1 MIDRISSET
10 GVMVGGRSGRSSTEH
25 GAAGGGPSDRDRACR
40 VMLAMLASVGV
51 LAVALSG
58 CSRWSGSR
66 TAGDRPA
73 AGEAAPYS
81 PYRGLWITR
90 WDFKTEGDVRRAID
104 DAVSIGTTDILLQ
117 VRGQG
122 DAYYPSPIEPWSHD
136 LVDDAGEPPSFDPL
150 GVAIEQAHKRG
161 VRVHAWLNVMPLWRG
176 KTPPADPAHP
186 YHAHPEWRL
195 RDRAGVDQPLSD
207 HYVIVNPALPAVHE
221 HLRAVVADLTSR
233 YELDGIHFDY
243 IRFVQDTVEG
253 DALYPG
259 DPQTVARF
267 QRETGAEGVDTPE
280 RRAAYRAWIRERI
293 TELVGTMVAQARLNR
308 PGIEVSAA
316 VWRRPDLAR
325 DEQLQDAA
333 VWLERGLID
342 RAIPMIYTED
352 REQLAGDLAAW
363 RDATEGAGR
372 GVVTAG
378 LGTYKVGPAEATR
391 QIALTTGAGGYCL
404 FAYSSIFESANRF
417 QAKTGDEVTLR
428 RDRRMILRQ
437 LGVRLATAEP

>member
-1 MIDRISSET
+1 MIDRISNESGPTARERH
-10 GVMVGGRSGRSSTEH
+10 GRTIAGRV
-25 GAAGGGPSDRDRACR
+25 A
-40 VMLAMLASVGV
+40 LAMLAAVGV
-51 LAVALSG
+51 LAVTLSG

-66 TAGDRPA
+66 TDAKRPA
-73 AGEAAPYS
+73 TAEAVPFT

-90 WDFKTEGDVRRAID
+90 WDFKTEADVRRAID

-117 VRGQG
+117 VRGQA
-122 DAYYPSPIEPWSHD
+122 DAYYPSPLEPWSHD
-136 LVDDAGEPPSFDPL
+136 LIDDAGEPPAFDPL
-150 GVAIEQAHKRG
+150 AVAIDQAHRRG
-161 VRVHAWLNVMPLWRG
+161 VRVHAWMNVMPLWRG
-176 KTPPADPAHP
+176 KTPPTDPAHP
-186 YHAHPEWRL
+186 YNARPEWRL
-195 RDRAGVDQPLSD
+195 RDRAGIDQPLTD
-207 HYVIVNPALPAVHE
+207 HYVIVNPALPAVHA

-233 YELDGIHFDY
+233 YEIDGIHFDY

-267 QRETGAEGVDTPE
+267 QRETGTPGVDTPE
-280 RRAAYRAWIRERI
+280 QRAAYRAWIRDEI
-293 TELVGTMVAQARLNR
+293 TALVETMAAQARSNR

-325 DEQLQDAA
+325 DQQLQDAA
-333 VWLERGLID
+333 AWLTSGLID

-352 REQLAGDLAAW
+352 REQLSADLAAW
-363 RDATEGAGR
+363 RDATRGAP

-417 QAKTGDEVTLR
+417 QEKTGDEVTVR